1 MMMTPTIFEPK
12 IIKKSCA
19 LTYLNMFKH
28 FIPSVEFWDN
38 EQVAEEDYAK
48 INLSKLNLIEHGN
61 YKNPLLAGIAIGLLT
76 QIYEMGG
83 KDYFIPEVHFC
94 GISLKDNTTPLNI
107 HTDNWDENKIK
118 VLGLLS
124 DEWKKE
130 DGGGFWYNQIVYPM
144 IPTEFII
151 FDPNVRHSS
160 DKIKSNKQ
168 RMAIDFTVTKL

>member
-1 MMMTPTIFEPK
+1 MMITPTIFEPK
-12 IIKKSCA
+12 IIKNSCS
-19 LTYLNMFKH
+19 LTYLSMFRH
-28 FIPSVEFWDN
+28 FIPSIEFWDN

-61 YKNPLLAGIAIGLLT
+61 YKNPLLAGIAIGLMS
-76 QIYEMGG
+76 QIYDAGG
-83 KDYFIPEVHFC
+83 KDYFTPEMHFC
-94 GISLKDNTTPLNI
+94 GLSVKDKSTKVNL

>member
-1 MMMTPTIFEPK
+1 
-12 IIKKSCA
+12 
-19 LTYLNMFKH
+19 MFRH
-28 FIPSVEFWDN
+28 FIPSIEFWDN

-168 RMAIDFTVTKL
+168 RIAIDFTVTKL